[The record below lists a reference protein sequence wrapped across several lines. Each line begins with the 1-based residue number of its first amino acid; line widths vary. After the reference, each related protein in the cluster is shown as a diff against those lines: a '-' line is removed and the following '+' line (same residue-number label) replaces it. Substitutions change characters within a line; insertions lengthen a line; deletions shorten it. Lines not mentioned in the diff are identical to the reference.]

1 MERGQTGPTLC
12 ALIHN
17 AEHYE
22 RPPRG
27 SRVHLQGV
35 VATGLGRAHVFMA
48 QPHYQNQFKSVLGAG
63 AWPGT
68 LNISLYGD
76 NLAEYKSLRV
86 LAGLEEG
93 EGAEGAKPL
102 RILGFERDGR
112 SFGGATAFEAEIT
125 RGGDEWIECAV
136 LIPDLTRHT
145 ETAEVISSS
154 FLRERLP
161 CEDGDLVSL
170 RFD

>member
-1 MERGQTGPTLC
+1 
-12 ALIHN
+12 
-17 AEHYE
+17 
-22 RPPRG
+22 
-27 SRVHLQGV
+27 
-35 VATGLGRAHVFMA
+35 MA
-48 QPHYQNQFKSVLGAG
+48 QPHYQNQFKRVLGAG

-125 RGGDEWIECAV
+125 RGGDEWIECAI

-154 FLRERLP
+154 FLREALP
-161 CEDGDLVSL
+161 CEDGDEVGVRLS
-170 RFD
+170 